1 MKIAILGSGGRE
13 HALARKISQS
23 RLCDRLF
30 VIPGNAGMA
39 ELATCIPDIALNDS
53 DAIIRF
59 VKKQGINFT
68 VVGPE
73 QPLVEGIVDR
83 FKAEGLR
90 ISGPTRAAAQLE
102 GSKVFAKLFMQR
114 YLIPTARFEVFDNLA
129 SATAYL
135 EELDYPFVIKVDGLA
150 AGKGV
155 LLPESLAEA
164 RQQLQAIFSEHQ
176 FGSSGDRVVIEE
188 RLTGPEASLFV
199 LVRGGNYWLLPGS
212 MDHKRAFDGDAGPNT
227 GGMGA
232 IAPAPLLTEELL
244 QQVETDIVKPTIAG
258 MEADGMPYEGVL
270 FLGLML
276 TATGPVNLEYNCRF
290 GDPEAQVLLPLMEE
304 DLLEALTLP
313 EEEFVTR
320 RLETGRHAATVVLAS
335 GGYPGSYPTGLPIT
349 GLENVSDCIVYH
361 AGTRLQDGAL
371 VTAGGRVLAVTA
383 LGDTLAAAVN
393 TAYREIGKINFEH
406 KQYRTD
412 IGRRTL

>member
-199 LVRGGNYWLLPGS
+199 LVRGGNYW
-212 MDHKRAFDGDAGPNT
+212 
-227 GGMGA
+227 
-232 IAPAPLLTEELL
+232 
-244 QQVETDIVKPTIAG
+244 
-258 MEADGMPYEGVL
+258 
-270 FLGLML
+270 
-276 TATGPVNLEYNCRF
+276 
-290 GDPEAQVLLPLMEE
+290 
-304 DLLEALTLP
+304 
-313 EEEFVTR
+313 
-320 RLETGRHAATVVLAS
+320 
-335 GGYPGSYPTGLPIT
+335 
-349 GLENVSDCIVYH
+349 
-361 AGTRLQDGAL
+361 
-371 VTAGGRVLAVTA
+371 
-383 LGDTLAAAVN
+383 
-393 TAYREIGKINFEH
+393 
-406 KQYRTD
+406 
-412 IGRRTL
+412 

>member
-1 MKIAILGSGGRE
+1 
-13 HALARKISQS
+13 
-23 RLCDRLF
+23 
-30 VIPGNAGMA
+30 
-39 ELATCIPDIALNDS
+39 
-53 DAIIRF
+53 
-59 VKKQGINFT
+59 
-68 VVGPE
+68 
-73 QPLVEGIVDR
+73 
-83 FKAEGLR
+83 
-90 ISGPTRAAAQLE
+90 
-102 GSKVFAKLFMQR
+102 
-114 YLIPTARFEVFDNLA
+114 
-129 SATAYL
+129 
-135 EELDYPFVIKVDGLA
+135 
-150 AGKGV
+150 
-155 LLPESLAEA
+155 
-164 RQQLQAIFSEHQ
+164 
-176 FGSSGDRVVIEE
+176 
-188 RLTGPEASLFV
+188 
-199 LVRGGNYWLLPGS
+199 
-212 MDHKRAFDGDAGPNT
+212 
-227 GGMGA
+227 
-232 IAPAPLLTEELL
+232 
-244 QQVETDIVKPTIAG
+244 
-258 MEADGMPYEGVL
+258 GVL